1 MRKKMTVTNK
11 YNIKFKNSY
20 TQYEPRERINST
32 LRQSLYDDIVEL
44 SILTS
49 EPISKMFNVMLI
61 DIFQSQE
68 SVQEFIDKVRKY

>member
-32 LRQSLYDDIVEL
+32 
-44 SILTS
+44 
-49 EPISKMFNVMLI
+49 
-61 DIFQSQE
+61 
-68 SVQEFIDKVRKY
+68 